1 MSFEGIST
9 LDEICNLKTKFTE
22 LFGNS
27 ERSKIVVVPASLIL
41 LGDHTHYNQGNL
53 LAATVNKYRIIQIKK
68 RDDKTIN
75 IANVD
80 STNYSMKSFSLLE
93 LDSVEEQTYPVLT
106 SLTKIL
112 HAEKIVTSGFDC
124 MIYSS
129 IPECFGIGSISA
141 LEMGFITGLKKIF
154 KLSIDV
160 NEIFAIIR
168 KNELKL
174 LGKISNKA
182 HFHNLKYAKEDKL
195 FFVDLSTL
203 EHKYISLSGI
213 SFNIVVCDTGEKIIN
228 PQEIC
233 NERITEC
240 EVGVKGLRLYIW
252 GIKNLRDVELDF
264 LIKHFH
270 MLPKKIFS
278 RILYNVKERMRA
290 DNAVKALKS
299 KSLNEFGNIITDS
312 HWSLVNEYELSC
324 EKCDFIVEESGKING
339 VHGSKMISCSPI
351 RSTFHIVEKNQTRS
365 FMETIRKNY
374 KEKYNEELTTHILS
388 LTGGLKELT
397 QKEIQSNSI

>member
-9 LDEICNLKTKFTE
+9 IDEVSNLKIRFTQ
-22 LFGNS
+22 LFGDSGN
-27 ERSKIVVVPASLIL
+27 SKIVVAPASLIL
-41 LGDHTHYNQGNL
+41 LGDHTHYNQGCL
-53 LAATVNKYRIIQIKK
+53 ISATVNKYRIIQIRK
-68 RDDKTIN
+68 RNDKTIN
-75 IANVD
+75 IACVD
-80 STNYSMKSFSLLE
+80 STDYNMKSFSLLE

-106 SLTKIL
+106 SLIKIL
-112 HAEKIVTSGFDC
+112 REERLISSGFDC

-129 IPECFGIGSISA
+129 IPECIGIGSISA
-141 LEMGFITGLKKIF
+141 LEMGFITALKKVF
-154 KLSIDV
+154 KLAIDV
-160 NEIFAIIR
+160 NETFAIIR

-195 FFVDLSTL
+195 LFVDLRTL
-203 EHKYISLSGI
+203 EHKYISLNGV

-228 PQEIC
+228 SQETC

-290 DNAVKALKS
+290 NDAVKSLKS
-299 KSLNEFGNIITDS
+299 KSLKEFGSIITDS

-324 EKCDFIVEESGKING
+324 KKCDFIVEESGKING

-351 RSTFHIVEKNQTRS
+351 RSTFHIVEKNHTKS
-365 FMETIRKNY
+365 FVETISKTY
-374 KEKYNEELTTHILS
+374 KEKYNEELTTYILS
-388 LTGGLKELT
+388 LKGGLKELT
-397 QKEIQSNSI
+397 QKEIQLSGI